1 MYRYIADLHIGCM
14 NSFEHRA
21 LEHDEILIKNWNSVV
36 NNNDITFILGDL
48 GRCGTNKD
56 KEYLCSVISR
66 LKSKKILVVGNHDE
80 KCLQDYRVKQLF
92 ESVVDY
98 FELTDNHNGINQKIV
113 LSHYPIFS
121 WNGCYKDTVLLY
133 GHTHGNF
140 DDIIY
145 QGSLKKLRYKVRE
158 LNTENK
164 EMKKFRNLPYA
175 YNVGAMMDWIDYC
188 PRTWE
193 EIKDISSF
201 RGNR

>member
-36 NNNDITFILGDL
+36 NNNDITFILGDI

-121 WNGCYKDTVLLY
+121 
-133 GHTHGNF
+133 
-140 DDIIY
+140 
-145 QGSLKKLRYKVRE
+145 
-158 LNTENK
+158 
-164 EMKKFRNLPYA
+164 
-175 YNVGAMMDWIDYC
+175 
-188 PRTWE
+188 
-193 EIKDISSF
+193 
-201 RGNR
+201 